1 MKLEQKMK
9 NTYFLPANILL
20 PKKDFEKWSVVAC
33 DQYTSEPEYWKAV
46 ENTVGD
52 TPSALN
58 IILPEV
64 YLKPDNT
71 ERINKINQN
80 MAKYI
85 ESGVFEEINNTFVYL
100 EREVTGGKIRKGIVG
115 LIDLND
121 YSYQKG
127 SKALIRATEATV
139 LERIPPR
146 VAIRKDA
153 KLEMPHVMLLI
164 DDPNCSVVEPLENK
178 TSFFTK
184 LYDFDLMQ
192 NSGHIKGYSVDEN
205 TALEIQNALSAL
217 VEGSDDKLLFAV
229 GDGNHSLATA
239 KECYNLKK
247 DENSRYALVEV
258 VNIHDVSLEFEPIY
272 RVVFGVNPKE
282 LISDFVNSLGG
293 EYFGDDAQKF
303 TCVYGEETKEISVK
317 PNGKLSVATLQIFLD
332 EYLKENKNAT
342 IDYIHGEDVV
352 YSLSKNENTLGFI
365 FEGMQKNELFDAIKQ
380 DGSLP
385 RKTFSM
391 GHAADKRFYIEAR
404 KI

>member
-1 MKLEQKMK
+1 MK

-20 PKKDFEKWSVVAC
+20 PKSDFEKWSVVAC
-33 DQYTSEPEYWKAV
+33 DQYTSEPEYWKEV
-46 ENTVGD
+46 ENTVGN

-80 MAKYI
+80 MSDYL
-85 ESGVFEEINNTFVYL
+85 ENGVFEEIENTFVYL

-164 DDPNCSVVEPLENK
+164 DDPNCSVIEPLENK
-178 TSFFTK
+178 INNFTK

-192 NSGHIKGYSVDEN
+192 NSGHIKGYSVDNN
-205 TALEIQNALSAL
+205 TALEIQNSLSEL
-217 VEGSDDKLLFAV
+217 VEGSEDKLLFAV

-239 KECYNLKK
+239 KECYNLRK

-258 VNIHDVSLEFEPIY
+258 VNIHDASLEFEPIY
-272 RVVFGVNPKE
+272 RVVFGVDPQA
-282 LISDFVNSLGG
+282 LISAFVNASGG
-293 EYFGDDAQKF
+293 EYFGEDAQKF
-303 TCVYGEETKEISVK
+303 ICVFGEETKEISVK
-317 PNGKLSVATLQIFLD
+317 PNGKLSVATLQTFLD
-332 EYLKENKNAT
+332 EYLKENSGAT

-352 YSLSKNENTLGFI
+352 YSLAKSENTLGFI
-365 FEGMQKNELFDAIKQ
+365 FEGMQKSELFDAIKQ